1 MIEKLMHVMMYTRPN
16 IAFALKKLTQFI
28 NDSFKRH
35 NYEIK
40 TLLRYLRFN
49 LNMSIIYRR
58 ENDEVVQLVD
68 YSNANYAFN
77 KNNKKSTMSQVF
89 ILENESIS

>member
-1 MIEKLMHVMMYTRPN
+1 MIIYMRSN

-28 NDSFKRH
+28 NDLFKRH

-49 LNMSIIYRR
+49 FNMLIIYRR
-58 ENDEVVQLVD
+58 ESDEVVQLID
-68 YSNANYAFN
+68 YSNTNYAFN
-77 KNNKKSTMSQVF
+77 KNNKKSTMNQVF
-89 ILENESIS
+89 IFEGGSIS